1 MNLRFTKMHGAGND
15 FVIIDMVRQSATL
28 SPNQIRRIANRQ
40 RGIGCDQVLLVE
52 APDQPDADFRYRIFN
67 PDGSEAGQCGNGARC
82 FARFVKEQNLSWKR
96 ELRVLAPGGPMTI
109 KTDEDGLITANLGC
123 PVFSPE
129 HIPMTAEH
137 EQIEY
142 TLLLGGKEVRFGAI
156 SMGNPHAI
164 IRVDNVKT
172 APVAEL
178 GAAMQADPN
187 FPDRVNVG
195 FMEIVNSGEIRLR
208 VFERGAGET
217 QACGSGACAAV
228 VHGIRM
234 GELDNKVTVYLPGG
248 KLKVSWME
256 NNAPVWLGGPTATI
270 FEGSIRLRNR

>member
-1 MNLRFTKMHGAGND
+1 
-15 FVIIDMVRQSATL
+15 
-28 SPNQIRRIANRQ
+28 
-40 RGIGCDQVLLVE
+40 
-52 APDQPDADFRYRIFN
+52 
-67 PDGSEAGQCGNGARC
+67 
-82 FARFVKEQNLSWKR
+82 
-96 ELRVLAPGGPMTI
+96 MTI

-129 HIPMTAEH
+129 QVPMKAEK

-142 TLLLGGKEVRFGAI
+142 TLLLNGTKVRFGAL
-156 SMGNPHAI
+156 SMGNPHAVI
-164 IRVDNVKT
+164 QVDDVRS
-172 APVAEL
+172 APVSDW
-178 GAAMQADPN
+178 GAAMQADPS

-195 FMEIVNSGEIRLR
+195 FMQIVNAGEIRLR